1 MGPPPPVAWV
11 PGARRPRDPV
21 PLDVYGIVR
30 GAHPAASASIARSRR
45 VSGVE
50 REGFQGFLSRA
61 RVGIHPSSDLSILSL
76 SLRRHQEAQEAREEV
91 DQGHGYQ
98 VPPQPEVLQ
107 EGQQARRG

>member
-1 MGPPPPVAWV
+1 MGPPPPVARV

-21 PLDVYGIVR
+21 LLDVYGIAR

-61 RVGIHPSSDLSILSL
+61 RRNSSSSDLSILSL

>member
-1 MGPPPPVAWV
+1 MGPPPPVARV

-61 RVGIHPSSDLSILSL
+61 RGIHPSSDLSILSI

-98 VPPQPEVLQ
+98 VTPQPEVLQ